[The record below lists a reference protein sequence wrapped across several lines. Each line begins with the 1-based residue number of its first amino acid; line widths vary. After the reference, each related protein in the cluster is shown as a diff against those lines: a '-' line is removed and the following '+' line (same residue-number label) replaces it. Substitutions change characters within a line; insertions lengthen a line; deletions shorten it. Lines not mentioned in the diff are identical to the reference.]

1 MDDIYQVNIID
12 HYKNPRHFG
21 DLPDFTHKGRGANAS
36 CGDMVE
42 MYVKL
47 AGDTITDISF
57 KGIGCALSTAAASML
72 LEKIKDPDF
81 VPITSRTSTGRQ
93 KSMVKEIMAMG
104 EKDMVE
110 MMGIDVSPTRM
121 KCVTLP
127 LRALQDILK
136 KNT

>member
-81 VPITSRTSTGRQ
+81 VPITSRTSTGSKNQ
-93 KSMVKEIMAMG
+93 W
-104 EKDMVE
+104 
-110 MMGIDVSPTRM
+110 
-121 KCVTLP
+121 
-127 LRALQDILK
+127 LK
-136 KNT
+136 RLWLWGRRTWWR